1 MPVLAHVGS
10 GTLEPLQVLPLVV
23 IAAAYAIRARTLAG
37 RGKPV
42 PTWRQM
48 SFAAAIMLMLVALVS
63 PVAHMGEELLVAHMA
78 QHLVLGDLA
87 ALLIVL
93 GLTGPLLQ
101 PLLSAPGLGWLRA
114 LVHPLVAL
122 PIWVA
127 NLVLWHV
134 PALYQG
140 ALSNGALHALEHASF
155 LGAGVLMWMALLGP
169 LPKPG
174 WFGNPA
180 RLAYVI
186 AIRFGGAALGN
197 AFMWAGTAFY
207 PDYGPSEASWDIT
220 PLADQGA
227 AGVVMTME
235 QGLVTLGL
243 FTWLFFRW
251 ANETE
256 ERQRLLDLADARG
269 IPLDEARAARAVAAG
284 EGARLE
290 ERLRERVNGSP
301 AGAEAKPSTRPE

>member
-1 MPVLAHVGS
+1 MPVAHVGS
-10 GTLEPLQVLPLVV
+10 GTYEPLQLAPLVV
-23 IAAAYAIRARTLAG
+23 VAIAYAIRARTLAR

-42 PTWRQM
+42 PAWRQA
-48 SFAAAIMLMLVALVS
+48 SFASGIALIVVALVS
-63 PVAHMGEELLVAHMA
+63 PLAHMGEELLVAHMA

-101 PLLSAPGLGWLRA
+101 PLLSARGLGWLRV

-122 PIWVA
+122 PIWIA
-127 NLVLWHV
+127 NLVFWHV

-140 ALSNGALHALEHASF
+140 ALSNGGLHALEHASF
-155 LGAGVLMWMALLGP
+155 VTAGLLMWMALLGP
-169 LPKPG
+169 LPKPE

-180 RLAYVI
+180 RLVYVI

-197 AFMWAGTAFY
+197 AFMWAGTVFY
-207 PDYGPSEASWDIT
+207 PDYGPGEASWDIT

-227 AGVVMTME
+227 AGVVMTIE

-243 FTWLFFRW
+243 FAWLFFRW

-256 ERQRLLDLADARG
+256 ERQRLLDLAHARG

-284 EGARLE
+284 QGARLE
-290 ERLRERVNGSP
+290 ERLRAESV
-301 AGAEAKPSTRPE
+301 GATRDP

>member
-1 MPVLAHVGS
+1 MPILAHVGS
-10 GTLEPLQVLPLVV
+10 GTYEPLQLVPLVV
-23 IAAAYAIRARTLAG
+23 VGSAYALRARTLS
-37 RGKPV
+37 RRDKPV
-42 PTWRQM
+42 PAWRQL
-48 SFAAAIMLMLVALVS
+48 SFAAGVVLILAALAS
-63 PVAHMGEELLVAHMA
+63 PVAHLGEELLVAHMA

-87 ALLIVL
+87 ALLLVL

-101 PLLSAPGLGWLRA
+101 PVLSAPGLGWLRA
-114 LVHPLVAL
+114 LAHPLVAL
-122 PIWVA
+122 PLWMA
-127 NLVLWHV
+127 NLVLWHI

-140 ALSNGALHALEHASF
+140 ALSNGALHALEHTSF

-169 LPKPG
+169 LPKPA

-186 AIRFGGAALGN
+186 VVRFGGAALGN
-197 AFMWAGTAFY
+197 AFMWAGTVFY
-207 PDYGPSEASWDIT
+207 PDYASGEASWDIA

-227 AGVVMTME
+227 AGVVMTLE

-251 ANETE
+251 AEETE
-256 ERQRLLDLADARG
+256 ERQRLLDLAHARG

-284 EGARLE
+284 QGGRLE
-290 ERLRERVNGSP
+290 ERLREQPV
-301 AGAEAKPSTRPE
+301 GANREP

>member
-1 MPVLAHVGS
+1 MPVAHVGS
-10 GTLEPLQVLPLVV
+10 GTYEPLQLLPLAV
-23 IAAAYAIRARTLAG
+23 AAVAYALRARTLAR

-42 PTWRQM
+42 GPWRQL
-48 SFAAAIMLMLVALVS
+48 SFASGAALIVVALVS
-63 PVAHMGEELLVAHMA
+63 PLAHMGEELLVAHMA

-122 PIWVA
+122 PIWLA
-127 NLVLWHV
+127 NLILWHV

-140 ALSNGALHALEHASF
+140 ALSNEALHALEHASF
-155 LGAGVLMWMALLGP
+155 LGAGVLMWIALLGP
-169 LPKPG
+169 LPKPD

-186 AIRFGGAALGN
+186 VIRFGGAALGN

-207 PDYGPSEASWDIT
+207 PDYAPGEASWDIA

-227 AGVVMTME
+227 AGVVMTIE

-256 ERQRLLDLADARG
+256 ERQRLLDLAHARG

-284 EGARLE
+284 QGDRLEARLRGQPVGARD
-290 ERLRERVNGSP
+290 
-301 AGAEAKPSTRPE
+301 A

>member
-10 GTLEPLQVLPLVV
+10 GTLEPLQILPLVV
-23 IAAAYAIRARTLAG
+23 IAVAYAIRARTLDA

-42 PTWRQM
+42 PMWRQV
-48 SFAAAIMLMLVALVS
+48 SFASAVALILVALVS

-140 ALSNGALHALEHASF
+140 A
-155 LGAGVLMWMALLGP
+155 GVLMWMALLGP
-169 LPKPG
+169 LPKPE

-180 RLAYVI
+180 RLGYVI
-186 AIRFGGAALGN
+186 AVRFGGAALGN
-197 AFMWAGTAFY
+197 AFMWAGTVFY
-207 PDYGPSEASWDIT
+207 PDYGTGEASWDIR

-227 AGVVMTME
+227 AGVVMTLE

-284 EGARLE
+284 KGARLE
-290 ERLRERVNGSP
+290 ERLRERVNGNP
-301 AGAEAKPSTRPE
+301 AAAEAKPSTRPE

>member
-10 GTLEPLQVLPLVV
+10 GTYEPLQLVPLA
-23 IAAAYAIRARTLAG
+23 IAGVAYALRARTLARG
-37 RGKPV
+37 GKPV
-42 PTWRQM
+42 STWRQA
-48 SFAAAIMLMLVALVS
+48 SFALGLALILVALVS

-93 GLTGPLLQ
+93 GLTGPLLA
-101 PLLSAPGLGWLRA
+101 PLLSARVLGWLRGLA
-114 LVHPLVAL
+114 NPLVAL
-122 PIWVA
+122 PLWIA
-127 NLVLWHV
+127 NLILWHL

-140 ALSNGALHALEHASF
+140 ALSSEPLHALEHASF
-155 LGAGVLMWMALLGP
+155 FGAGVLMWMALLGP
-169 LPKPG
+169 LPRPA

-186 AIRFGGAALGN
+186 AVRFGGAALGN
-197 AFMWAGTAFY
+197 AFMWSGTVFY
-207 PDYGPSEASWDIT
+207 PDYAPGEASWDIA

-227 AGVVMTME
+227 AGVVMTIE

-251 ANETE
+251 ANESE
-256 ERQRLLDLADARG
+256 ERQRLLDLAHERG
-269 IPLDEARAARAVAAG
+269 VPLEEARAARAVAAG
-284 EGARLE
+284 QGPRLE
-290 ERLRERVNGSP
+290 ERLRGS
-301 AGAEAKPSTRPE
+301 